1 MEEMERI
8 ERERA
13 AEEALLPKSPAVLRR
28 KLSGMFRAS
37 VVANGLRGTF
47 VTRFGG
53 SNKKLQS
60 PPAVSPASA
69 PKSMWASIPGDRCEP
84 VAKGEGEAPVGEPAE
99 APVGEPA
106 AVSGTSFGTAAVGE
120 HFAGPGWEHDESSE
134 AASKEGGGSDG
145 EWWGEDEGYAEPL
158 EDLEQWLVGALGVDS
173 AAQGPVWVSGVDF
186 GDGAE
191 RAGAADAAEGPE
203 PSPARPSLRAW
214 PTTSARPPLGA
225 VGSLVWPTHRNSS
238 KILPRLAVLNYLTFD
253 APQIAQNVAAGVS
266 NNTNRGILALRNSL
280 TPIGAMNLLAKES
293 LSRSPLGSQH
303 STTPSHGDKKLHR
316 CVVDEG
322 SAIEQHSRTL
332 SSFKATT
339 CRL

>member
-1 MEEMERI
+1 MEEKERI

-28 KLSGMFRAS
+28 KLSGMFGAS

-191 RAGAADAAEGPE
+191 RRMLRR
-203 PSPARPSLRAW
+203 ARNL
-214 PTTSARPPLGA
+214 LQQG
-225 VGSLVWPTHRNSS
+225 HRFGHG
-238 KILPRLAVLNYLTFD
+238 PRLQQGHRLERLGVWYGPRTETAARYSPVLLY
-253 APQIAQNVAAGVS
+253 
-266 NNTNRGILALRNSL
+266 
-280 TPIGAMNLLAKES
+280 
-293 LSRSPLGSQH
+293 
-303 STTPSHGDKKLHR
+303 ST
-316 CVVDEG
+316 
-322 SAIEQHSRTL
+322 I
-332 SSFKATT
+332 
-339 CRL
+339 